1 MSKVE
6 AISEL
11 EAKGHPGFAGLAG
24 VAVNDITP
32 DLDVRAR
39 CWGPAR
45 HDLASGVHRRLTLT
59 ALALAADAG
68 GPPLLLIT
76 TDLSFFRRGDDEW
89 RVRGAVV
96 SALGAAR
103 GKRRVPSGPHARGT

>member
-39 CWGPAR
+39 CWAR
-45 HDLASGVHRRLTLT
+45 PVMTSR
-59 ALALAADAG
+59 
-68 GPPLLLIT
+68 
-76 TDLSFFRRGDDEW
+76 
-89 RVRGAVV
+89 AVSTV
-96 SALGAAR
+96 
-103 GKRRVPSGPHARGT
+103 V

>member
-39 CWGPAR
+39 CQGRPVMTSR
-45 HDLASGVHRRLTLT
+45 
-59 ALALAADAG
+59 
-68 GPPLLLIT
+68 
-76 TDLSFFRRGDDEW
+76 
-89 RVRGAVV
+89 AVSTV
-96 SALGAAR
+96 G
-103 GKRRVPSGPHARGT
+103 